1 MGRLSTF
8 SQHQASVMMIML
20 IMSTVNNWLAIL
32 TFNPENVIN
41 SPRAHHAGVIERRV
55 AHCEQQIPRIR
66 RAAAGVATSRPR
78 RCAMPTIRSTSIA
91 LFFASSP
98 GAI

>member
-1 MGRLSTF
+1 MVSSTPHYSTCPISNSGLISKLMGRLSTF

-55 AHCEQQIPRIR
+55 AHCEQ
-66 RAAAGVATSRPR
+66 
-78 RCAMPTIRSTSIA
+78 
-91 LFFASSP
+91 
-98 GAI
+98 